1 MTPLLREVSRT
12 RSIKVKAP
20 ALALLGAIATL
31 SAGCATIVHGGPR
44 EVPVTSTPPGATVT
58 IYDRNGQQ
66 VMKQTTPFTA
76 SLRPKYAYFKG
87 QQYRVVFEM
96 PGYQPSE
103 VQLRSSISGWY
114 FANIVFG
121 GILGM
126 VIVDPNTGAMYNL
139 MPNKIDQPLKPQ
151 ATANLP

>member
-1 MTPLLREVSRT
+1 M
-12 RSIKVKAP
+12 SIKLKALV
-20 ALALLGAIATL
+20 LALLGALVTL
-31 SAGCATIVHGGPR
+31 SAGCATIVHNGPR

-96 PGYQPSE
+96 PGYQPAQ
-103 VQLRSSISGWY
+103 VQLRSSVSGWY
-114 FANIVFG
+114 FANILFG
-121 GILGM
+121 GLVGM

-139 MPNKIDQPLKPQ
+139 MPNKIDQALSPETTL
-151 ATANLP
+151 NLP